1 MMWRNEEGRK
11 GRRGEFQ
18 KYGKKN
24 ESFFFISL
32 VSLSLSLFLQ
42 LNTNSLSN
50 STPTLS
56 LSIYLSPP
64 SLTSQPQVVRH
75 PVALQGLEPL
85 EVQQALCEALA
96 RRVAVDDRLQVANES
111 PEHGRV
117 LGERVSDRRRQ
128 LRAQQGA
135 GSELVGQQEG
145 HRFRKRGMD

>member
-1 MMWRNEEGRK
+1 M
-11 GRRGEFQ
+11 
-18 KYGKKN
+18 KKN
-24 ESFFFISL
+24 ESFFFHFSRFAL
-32 VSLSLSLFLQ
+32 SFSLSLFLQ
-42 LNTNSLSN
+42 LNTN
-50 STPTLS
+50 S

-85 EVQQALCEALA
+85 EVQQALREALA
-96 RRVAVDDRLQVANES
+96 RRVAVDDRLQVADES